1 MLLLMALQVVMRIY
15 GIQIYDILSVTYVI
29 CVKRLFKM
37 KYVKSL
43 YRSALADECLQ
54 SVLKIKKTDFE
65 PQLEKFCT
73 LKKV

>member
-1 MLLLMALQVVMRIY
+1 MALQVVMRIY
-15 GIQIYDILSVTYVI
+15 DIQIYDILSVTYVI
-29 CVKRLFKM
+29 CLCEKTFFKM

-43 YRSALADECLQ
+43 YRLALADECLQ

-73 LKKV
+73 LKKA